1 MEYTYNLDDAAML
14 ANATTIHNG
23 MRVRLTNDG
32 QFIANRLLLSGAVFT
47 ISEAIDEV
55 AERRPDLLIPV
66 VRR

>member
-1 MEYTYNLDDAAML
+1 MDYTYNLDDAAMI

-32 QFIANRLLLSGAVFT
+32 QFIANRLLLNGDVFT
-47 ISEAIDEV
+47 VSEAIDEV

>member
-1 MEYTYNLDDAAML
+1 MDYTYNLDDAILL

-23 MRVRLTNDG
+23 MRVRLTSEG
-32 QFIANRLLLSGAVFT
+32 QFIANRLLLNGDVFT
-47 ISEAIDEV
+47 VSEAIDEV